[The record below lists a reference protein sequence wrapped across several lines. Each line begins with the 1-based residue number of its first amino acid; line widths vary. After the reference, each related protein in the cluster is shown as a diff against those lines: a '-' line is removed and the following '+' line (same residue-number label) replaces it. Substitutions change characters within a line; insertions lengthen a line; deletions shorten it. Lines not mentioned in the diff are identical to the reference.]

1 MIARWVMLWC
11 ASVGALYVVGNIIQY
26 NRHIRW
32 SYAIQRAEKV
42 RATLRVH
49 QESLTKECA
58 QLSSVEQITA
68 RLADRH
74 FEPIKR
80 SQIITPEGTPCA
92 SNNS

>member
-32 SYAIQRAEKV
+32 SYAIQRAEKFCAAL
-42 RATLRVH
+42 RAQ

-58 QLSSVEQITA
+58 QLSSLEQVTA

-74 FEPIKR
+74 FTE
-80 SQIITPEGTPCA
+80 STPCA

>member
-11 ASVGALYVVGNIIQY
+11 ASVGALYVVGNIVQY

-32 SYAIQRAEKV
+32 SYAIQRAEKI
-42 RATLRVH
+42 RATLRTQ

-58 QLSSVEQITA
+58 QLSSVEQVTA

-74 FEPIKR
+74 FTPIKH
-80 SQIITPEGTPCA
+80 SQIITLESTPCA